1 VESSRYFVAD
11 SDPINEAFQEGCR
24 LKDQARKSRIGLEV
38 YEQAAERFHTAGELS
53 SQLAKNEEQA
63 EPTKLQA
70 ELFAEY
76 YLYEE
81 QECLSTCFYE
91 RHDIGQAERCHNEGV
106 AHLKTAIRLAEEAIP
121 KVSEDCG
128 DHLRGNIRVWT
139 HYLHVNEIES
149 SAFKAREAWD
159 NGDLIRALDH
169 YRLMLSRLPKL
180 IEDASDPELDPVYK
194 RIAIG
199 NYFGMQVN
207 ASQALAQAYL
217 NRAEGDVLPT
227 DLAMM
232 MLEQLFRAYQI
243 GVVAFQANPEWDHY
257 REDSGHVL
265 KIIKDF
271 LEDNKDKWLSIY
283 VVFEDDAAFLSIMK
297 DVDME
302 RFKEVEAQRHIR
314 ESKAVKLWQ
323 IGAFFLL
330 AFCVVFGAVFLL
342 LQSFNLWWQVLLGL
356 VGVEVLLLIIGAFT
370 LRSVG
375 DLSEKGF
382 LDLIG
387 IAFQQQF
394 RVFNLLKKAG
404 SKSTEQGGNAGESES
419 GDTPKDT

>member
-1 VESSRYFVAD
+1 MVN
-11 SDPINEAFQEGCR
+11 SDPISEAFQEGHK
-24 LKDQARKSRIGLEV
+24 LKEQARKSRNHLDV
-38 YEQAAERFHTAGELS
+38 YEQAAEQFHTAGELS
-53 SQLAKNEEQA
+53 SQFAQREGLEEQ
-63 EPTKLQA
+63 TKLQA

-91 RHDIGQAERCHNEGV
+91 RHDIGQAERCHNLGV
-106 AHLKTAIRLAEEAIP
+106 AHLKTALRLAEEAIATA
-121 KVSEDCG
+121 SEDCA
-128 DHLRGNIRVWT
+128 DHLRGNVRVWT

-149 SAFKAREAWD
+149 SAFKARGAWD
-159 NGDLIRALDH
+159 KGDLIRALDH

-180 IEDASDPELDPVYK
+180 IDDASDPELAPVYK

-217 NRAEGDVLPT
+217 NRAEDDVLPT

-257 REDSGHVL
+257 REGSDHVL
-265 KIIKDF
+265 ALIREF
-271 LEDNKDKWLSIY
+271 LQDNKDKWLSIY
-283 VVFEDDAAFLSIMK
+283 IVFEDDAAFLSIMK

-302 RFKEVEAQRHIR
+302 RFKEVEDQRHLR
-314 ESKAVKLWQ
+314 ESKIVKLWQ

-330 AFCVVFGAVFLL
+330 AFSVVFGAIFLL
-342 LQSFNLWWQVLLGL
+342 LQSFTLWWQVVLGL
-356 VGVEVLLLIIGAFT
+356 VGVEVFLLIIGAFT

-387 IAFQQQF
+387 MAFQQQF
-394 RVFNLLKKAG
+394 RVFRLLKESE
-404 SKSTEQGGNAGESES
+404 SKPTEQDGNAGKSES
-419 GDTPKDT
+419 VDAPQDT